1 MRVSEV
7 GKTSAVVKNDSTN
20 RMAAQKPSARPGEF
34 KQTLSQTLADKTD
47 LKFSSHAID
56 RLSSRGVN
64 LSDRTVSRLNDA
76 VSAAG
81 KKGADQSLVLLDE
94 MAFLVSVKNRTV
106 ITAMETGKMKEGV
119 FTQIDSAVI
128 A

>member
-1 MRVSEV
+1 MKVSEV
-7 GKTSAVVKNDSTN
+7 GKTSSVVRNDLTPGLKAPKN
-20 RMAAQKPSARPGEF
+20 SAKPGEF
-34 KQTLSQTLADKTD
+34 NQALSQAMSGGAQ
-47 LKFSSHAID
+47 LKFSSHAMD

-64 LSDRTVSRLNDA
+64 LSEQTVNRLNNA

-106 ITAMETGKMKEGV
+106 ITAMETNKMKEGV

-128 A
+128 G